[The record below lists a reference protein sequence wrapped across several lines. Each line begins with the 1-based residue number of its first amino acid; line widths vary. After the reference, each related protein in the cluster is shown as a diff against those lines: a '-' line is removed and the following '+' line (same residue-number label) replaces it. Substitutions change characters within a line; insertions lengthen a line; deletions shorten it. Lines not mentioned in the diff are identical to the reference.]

1 MSIAC
6 THTHDSGEICK
17 SPAIRGTALCFH
29 HTPHKKIERQFPYE
43 SEPFELPKIHSK
55 SNIIFAISEVL
66 QRMAQRRLK
75 RSDAN
80 TYLHGFAL
88 TARIM
93 SELDREAAANPIGF
107 DEMQSVTPPESETTS
122 ESLQQTLNEIAVGLG
137 IELPSMEEMQNIQ
150 ASMPNA
156 TAEQALGH
164 WISTGRICAIPPAGG
179 ITAGAKTLSPSSKTI
194 PPDAPSKLHLK
205 SAGITPTTD
214 AAWVGNNNRHQ
225 SILT

>member
-1 MSIAC
+1 MSTAC

-29 HTPHKKIERQFPYE
+29 HTPHRKIERQFPHE

-66 QRMAQRRLK
+66 ERMAQRRLT

-88 TARIM
+88 TGRMM
-93 SELDREAAANPIGF
+93 SELDREAAADPIAF
-107 DEMQSVTPPESETTS
+107 DQMQSVTPPESETTS
-122 ESLQQTLNEIAVGLG
+122 ESLQQTLDEIAEGLG

-156 TAEQALGH
+156 TAEQALDH
-164 WISTGRICAIPPAGG
+164 WISTGRICPIPPAGG
-179 ITAGAKTLSPSSKTI
+179 ITAGAKTLSPGPKTI
-194 PPDAPSKLHLK
+194 PPGAPSKLHLK

-225 SILT
+225 SIRT